1 MKIDRVSSSGTMQN
15 SENIVDNAEMNKEKN
30 AVEINS
36 FQLGKAVDILNKKA
50 EQEENYD
57 VRFAMYKDT
66 NRVIVQV
73 VDKITNQV
81 ISTFPPEQILKMAE
95 MVDQEFKVIDKKV

>member
-1 MKIDRVSSSGTMQN
+1 MKIDRVSSSGAVQN
-15 SENIVDNAEMNKEKN
+15 ADNLTDNAEINKADNTEQ
-30 AVEINS
+30 INS
-36 FQLGKAVDILNKKA
+36 FQLGKAIDVLNKKA
-50 EQEENYD
+50 EEEKNYD

-95 MVDQEFKVIDKKV
+95 MVDQEFKIIDKKI